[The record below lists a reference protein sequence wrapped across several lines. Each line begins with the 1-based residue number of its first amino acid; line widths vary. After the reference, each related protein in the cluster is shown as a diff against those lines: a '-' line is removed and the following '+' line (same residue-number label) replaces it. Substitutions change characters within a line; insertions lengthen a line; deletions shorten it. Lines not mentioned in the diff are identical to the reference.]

1 MSSRLASNPGSV
13 SSLLVRR
20 MQRLLALAGVSPR
33 EFCQRSGVQQDEL
46 DSDSARIG
54 AQRYARVQQM
64 MRDAR
69 QAGLPFE
76 RSSMPALLEDFPQ
89 LASVWCNSPSLAT
102 ALRHYGDYRALLG
115 EFDRFSLHA
124 EADGLEIRYQPET
137 HPAGSAIGADSALGN
152 FMLIAAIVDH
162 YGDGLPLQATVG
174 LGGMPPAELE
184 GIEQCLGP
192 RCRIDRHDGAHRML
206 LRGPALWRPAEGFN
220 PLLYEHSCR
229 RLARELQDLHRL
241 PPLASRVCAAID
253 ALWSQGPPEP
263 GGPAGLLSRVA
274 DQLGMSRWTLRRH
287 LEAEGQG
294 FAQLLDE
301 LRLRSVGA
309 LLADPKLS
317 MLDISQRLGFD
328 SQSSFSRFF
337 RQQFEQTP
345 AKARARLRARGLPP
359 GISA

>member
-1 MSSRLASNPGSV
+1 MLA
-13 SSLLVRR
+13 
-20 MQRLLALAGVSPR
+20 AAGVTRR

-64 MRDAR
+64 VRDAR
-69 QAGLPFE
+69 QAGLLPE

-89 LASVWCNSPSLAT
+89 LASVWCNSPCLAT

-115 EFDRFSLHA
+115 EFDQFSLSTTEDA
-124 EADGLEIRYQPET
+124 LEIRYQAET
-137 HPAGSAIGADSALGN
+137 HPAPSPIGTDSALGN
-152 FMLIAAIVDH
+152 FVLIAAIVEH
-162 YGDGLPLQATVG
+162 YGAGMPLQATVA
-174 LGGMPPAELE
+174 LGGVPRAEQAAVE
-184 GIEQCLGP
+184 RCLGP
-192 RCRIDRHDGAHRML
+192 GCRIDLRDDVHRML
-206 LRGPALWRPAEGFN
+206 LRGPALWRPADGFN
-220 PLLYEHSCR
+220 ALLYEHSRR

-241 PPLASRVCAAID
+241 PPLATRVCATID
-253 ALWSQGPPEP
+253 ALWSRGPEP

-274 DQLGMSRWTLRRH
+274 DQLGMSRWTLRRR

-301 LRLRSVGA
+301 LRVRGA
-309 LLADPKLS
+309 RRLLADPKLS
-317 MLDISQRLGFD
+317 MFDISQRLGFD

-345 AKARARLRARGLPP
+345 AEARARLRARSLPLGLN
-359 GISA
+359 A